1 MTFSYDR
8 VLVAIQHVGQSIKE
22 TVAPEET
29 VPAGVATGLRGFLGK
44 FTVLKGA
51 QRELWLT
58 FLIKFLIYTAYSV
71 TNKTMVLWLSKD
83 LGFSDQAA
91 GALVGWVWAPAMT
104 VFTLLA
110 GSITDAIGLRR
121 TFFLGVAICTVARS
135 VMVVTTIPSLALACG
150 VLPLAIGEALGTPVL
165 LAATRRYSTVAQRSI
180 SFSIIYMIMNVGYIA
195 AGWIFDYV
203 RQFNFHVSLFGFEP
217 SSYQQLFMVSL
228 AFEIVL
234 FPVIYFLRR
243 GAEAANGGPVIN
255 PSSRNA
261 EAGRNFLSGIWETV
275 RRSATES
282 ARLFG
287 RLIGQSGF
295 YRLLLFFLFIGFL
308 KAIFLQMDYVFPKF
322 GIRELGVNAPVGKLS
337 AINAIV
343 IIMLVPFVGAL
354 TQKFAAYRMVV
365 IGGVICS
372 AGVFIMALPTEWFQ
386 AAANGVFGQWL
397 GHAYLG
403 LQGKSSPLLRHVGA
417 VSHCFLDRRS
427 LLLTTRVRVCRCYCP
442 AGTGSIIRFA
452 GIPSISRGQTARW
465 HRRLVAGRICS
476 RARSTRPRHDV
487 ADFCFGG
494 IGRTDWVDCI
504 PPLHSRSGGR
514 AAGYAIAR
522 SALKRPTPNVQ
533 RLSQIIIASDGM
545 VSAPFRNS
553 TFSVRRFLPNQAA
566 GQRKNLARDW

>member
-1 MTFSYDR
+1 MNQTAKE
-8 VLVAIQHVGQSIKE
+8 AI
-22 TVAPEET
+22 APEEI
-29 VPAGVATGLRGFLGK
+29 VPPGVATGLRGFLAK
-44 FTVLKGA
+44 FTVLKSA

-135 VMVVTTIPSLALACG
+135 VMVVTTVPSLALACG
-150 VLPLAIGEALGTPVL
+150 VLPLAVGEALGTPVL

-203 RQFNFHVSLFGFEP
+203 RQLNLRVSFFGFEP

-228 AFEIVL
+228 VFEIVL

-243 GAEAANGGPVIN
+243 GAEATNGGSVIDR
-255 PSSRNA
+255 SSRNLGA
-261 EAGRNFLSGIWETV
+261 ARHFWSGIWQTV
-275 RRSATES
+275 RQSAVD
-282 ARLFG
+282 AAHLFQ
-287 RLIGQSGF
+287 RLISQSGF
-295 YRLLLFFLFIGFL
+295 YRLLVFFLFIGFL

-343 IIMLVPFVGAL
+343 IIILVPFVGAL
-354 TQKFAAYRMVV
+354 TQKYAAYRMVV
-365 IGGVICS
+365 IGGIICA
-372 AGVFIMALPTEWFQ
+372 AGVFIMALPTEWFVS
-386 AAANGVFGQWL
+386 AANSTFGHRL

-403 LQGKSSPLLRHVGA
+403 LSGSIHPYYIMTALYLIVFSIGEAFYSPRVYEYAAAIAPPGQEASYGSLAYLPFLVGKLLV
-417 VSHCFLDRRS
+417 
-427 LLLTTRVRVCRCYCP
+427 
-442 AGTGSIIRFA
+442 GTGGWLLAAFCPEQGPRHPGTMWLIFALAASVAPIGLIAFRRYIRV
-452 GIPSISRGQTARW
+452 PE
-465 HRRLVAGRICS
+465 AGRQ
-476 RARSTRPRHDV
+476 
-487 ADFCFGG
+487 
-494 IGRTDWVDCI
+494 
-504 PPLHSRSGGR
+504 
-514 AAGYAIAR
+514 
-522 SALKRPTPNVQ
+522 N
-533 RLSQIIIASDGM
+533 
-545 VSAPFRNS
+545 
-553 TFSVRRFLPNQAA
+553 
-566 GQRKNLARDW
+566 